1 VTDEQSHEQ
10 PEQEEQPLVDSLLE
24 EPTAASEVVEDAP
37 ARDHIPE
44 FAVVTLPE
52 RPEHRPATR
61 GQKLWLLFLAALVI
75 LLDQLTKRAIEAWL
89 PLYTSWAPFPQLAHL
104 FQLTHTT
111 NTGAAFGLFPSGG
124 MLFGIVAVVV
134 AIAIIFYNRQLPAG
148 NMILRSALGLQLG
161 GALGNM
167 IDRVRQ
173 GHVTDF
179 LDTGPLPIFN
189 VADIGIVTGVVL
201 LALLMVWETVEAR
214 RMDEAVPAV
223 EEGAAEDQA
232 VVSRLPVR
240 SSDEWTTG

>member
-1 VTDEQSHEQ
+1 MTDEQSH
-10 PEQEEQPLVDSLLE
+10 EQEEQPLVDSPLE
-24 EPTAASEVVEDAP
+24 ELTVASEVVPDEPEP
-37 ARDHIPE
+37 ARDPIPE
-44 FAVVTLPE
+44 FAVVTLPL

-75 LLDQLTKRAIEAWL
+75 LLDQLTKRAIEVWL

-111 NTGAAFGLFPSGG
+111 NTGAAFGIFPSGG
-124 MLFGIVAVVV
+124 VLFGIVAFVVG
-134 AIAIIFYNRQLPAG
+134 IAIIFYNRQLPAG

-179 LDTGPLPIFN
+179 FDVGPLPIFN
-189 VADIGIVTGVVL
+189 IADAAIVTGVVL
-201 LALLMVWETVEAR
+201 LALLMLWETIEAR
-214 RMDEAVPAV
+214 RMDEAESDLEEGVAEDPAV
-223 EEGAAEDQA
+223 I
-232 VVSRLPVR
+232 SRLPVR
-240 SSDEWTTG
+240 SPDEWTTG